1 MVCKF
6 CGKAQFPHS
15 LEQIAR
21 NYDILCRDRNITAH
35 YRRSSSKILYYWH
48 RLHFQECDTTLNWS
62 ILLIYL
68 VYLFFSCSLVI
79 SRCKFS
85 VILLLLSQELLKGT
99 FKKYIRSRFPSF
111 DSPVPPP
118 LVRPCLFSSTPPT
131 EGTFILA
138 RTLSPSISLLVKF
151 RENKLMMRTIIFGWT
166 QRVFYKATLESL

>member
-118 LVRPCLFSSTPPT
+118 LFVLACFRVPPPPKVRSFWL
-131 EGTFILA
+131 E
-138 RTLSPSISLLVKF
+138 PSLPQFLYLW
-151 RENKLMMRTIIFGWT
+151 N
-166 QRVFYKATLESL
+166 LEKIN